1 MATICLEE
9 KKAKEKE
16 RDEKIAFTNSRTDK
30 KFLRERKGDH
40 KVEKKKLMRSLKT
53 SRGSTKRQAASDHK
67 NSAVSIISKT
77 LVMTDP

>member
-9 KKAKEKE
+9 KKTKEKE
-16 RDEKIAFTNSRTDK
+16 LDEKIAFTNSRTDK

-40 KVEKKKLMRSLKT
+40 KVEKKLIRSLKT
-53 SRGSTKRQAASDHK
+53 SRGSTKRHTASDHK
-67 NSAVSIISKT
+67 NSPVSIISKT